1 MNNKVILITGA
12 SSGIGKVTA
21 KQLISEGY
29 KVYTMARRLEQMD
42 DLKRKRLP
50 SVAYLAEQVKLSP
63 GYMSDQLKQETGLS
77 PQEHIHRNIIEIAK
91 TRLLSTDMNVSELAY
106 SLGFEYPQY
115 FSRLFKAKTGISP
128 LDFRRAHTNG

>member
-1 MNNKVILITGA
+1 MNRKINMNNKVILITGA

-29 KVYTMARRLEQMD
+29 KVYTVARRLEQMD
-42 DLKRKRLP
+42 DLKRKGLP

-63 GYMSDQLKQETGLS
+63 GYMSDQLKQEKGLS

-91 TRLLSTDMNVSELAY
+91 TRLLSTDMNVSELTY
-106 SLGFEYPQY
+106 SLGF
-115 FSRLFKAKTGISP
+115 
-128 LDFRRAHTNG
+128 